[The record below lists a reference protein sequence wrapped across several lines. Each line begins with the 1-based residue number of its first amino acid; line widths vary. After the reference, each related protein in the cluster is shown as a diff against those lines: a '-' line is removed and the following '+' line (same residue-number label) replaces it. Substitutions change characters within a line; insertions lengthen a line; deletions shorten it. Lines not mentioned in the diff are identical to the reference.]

1 MTPVQLAWV
10 IPALPLVALIVI
22 LFITR
27 PLDVAE
33 QTRKGLRPPRRTGDP
48 GPHDAHATHDDHAAH
63 DDHDD
68 HDDHGGGHGHG
79 GQTTTWGLI
88 GSWIGVIAM
97 LAAFILAVAIL
108 FQVLNS
114 PNLTVSGQSYNL
126 QTQGLPLHLW
136 NWFTFGKLQYAID
149 FRVDALTAVML
160 VVVTG
165 VSMLVHL
172 YSVGYLAGDPGYSR
186 FFIELALFTVSMLI
200 LVLGANILVLFIGWE
215 LVGLSSYLLIGF
227 WFDAKPTPENP
238 DLPYPPSAS
247 LKAFVTTRFGDFG
260 MLIGILILFFTV
272 GNFDF
277 QTLNNPATYQSLHV
291 SQFTITAAMILIFCG
306 AVGKSAQ
313 FPLHVWLP
321 DAMAGPT
328 PVSALIHAATMV
340 AAGVYLVA
348 RFFPLYS
355 AIAGPQSLEVVGY
368 VGGFT
373 ALFAATIALVQNDI
387 KKALAY
393 STISQLGYMFVGLA
407 VADTNAVGMFHLFT
421 HAFFKALLFLG
432 SGSVIH
438 AVAGNQDMRKMGGL
452 ARFMPWTA
460 ATFLVATLAISG
472 FPFFSGFYSKDAII
486 AQTYESGDYILY
498 GITLFTAFLTAF
510 YMFRI
515 YFMTFGGKGG
525 EFAGFWGGQRQYRGD
540 AHPHESPWQM
550 VVPLVALAIPSII
563 AGWWNGGFT
572 NLLVGN
578 SASHANWLTP
588 FTDILTPI
596 GIVVAVVG
604 ILLAWLMYG
613 VQVIPAKAIATNPV
627 VRPFYALLAHK
638 YYIDEFYAW
647 VIKYIVLGLSNGAA
661 LFDKYVVD
669 GIVNGVARG
678 VRGIGDVTRRTET
691 GALQNYG
698 AAIFGGALI
707 IVLVLFYFTG
717 AFGK

>member
-1 MTPVQLAWV
+1 MNFNFVQYSWV
-10 IPALPLVALIVI
+10 IPALPLLAMLVI
-22 LFITR
+22 LFVTR
-27 PLDVAE
+27 PLDIRR
-33 QTRKGLRPPRRTGDP
+33 QTRDGVRPPRRTGDP
-48 GPHDAHATHDDHAAH
+48 GSHGGHNAISAGHDAHDA
-63 DDHDD
+63 
-68 HDDHGGGHGHG
+68 HDDHGGGHGGHA
-79 GQTTTWGLI
+79 TSNFWGNL

-97 LAAFILAVAIL
+97 VGAFLYSVGILL
-108 FQVLNS
+108 QVLGNS
-114 PNLTVSGQSYNL
+114 TLETKGYAV
-126 QTQGLPLHLW
+126 HLW
-136 NWFTFGKLQYAID
+136 NWFTFGSLQYTID

-160 VVVTG
+160 IVVTG

-172 YSVGYLAGDPGYSR
+172 YSVGYLAGDLGYSR
-186 FFIELALFTVSMLI
+186 FFIELLLFTVSMLI

-247 LKAFVTTRFGDFG
+247 LKAFVTTRFGDLG
-260 MLIGILILFFTV
+260 MLIGILILFFNV

-277 QTLNNPATYQSLHV
+277 QTLNDPATYQTLHI

-355 AIAGPQSLEVVGY
+355 LIAGPQALEVVGY

-393 STISQLGYMFVGLA
+393 STVSQLGYMFVGLA
-407 VADTNAVGMFHLFT
+407 VANTDTAGIFHLFT

-452 ARFMPWTA
+452 AKFMPITA
-460 ATFLVATLAISG
+460 ITFLLATFSISG
-472 FPFFSGFYSKDAII
+472 VPPFSGFFSKDAII
-486 AQTYESGDYILY
+486 GIAYTYGTAHGGNYVLY
-498 GITLFTAFLTAF
+498 GLTIFTAFLTAF

-525 EFAGFWGGQRQYRGD
+525 SALGFWGGQRQYRGD

-550 VVPLVALAIPSII
+550 VVPLVILAIPTVF
-563 AGWWNGGFT
+563 GGFVAAGFID
-572 NLLVGN
+572 LLVGHTVAYEN
-578 SASHANWLTP
+578 P
-588 FTDILTPI
+588 FTETLTYI
-596 GIVVAVVG
+596 GIAVALAG
-604 ILLAWLMYG
+604 ILLSWLMYG
-613 VQVIPAKAIATNPV
+613 VQVKWLSAKAIATNPV
-627 VRPFYALLAHK
+627 VRPFYGLLAHK
-638 YYIDEFYAW
+638 YYIDEFYDW
-647 VIKYIVLGLSNGAA
+647 VIKYIVLGISNGAA
-661 LFDKYVVD
+661 LFDKYVID
-669 GIVNGVARG
+669 GIVNGIGAG
-678 VRGIGDVTRRTET
+678 VRRIGDITRRTET

-707 IVLVLFYFTG
+707 IVLVLFYVTG